1 MAIDELPTEPPR
13 DAQQHESR
21 DTGRETRRR
30 WRMDRR
36 FAHAQHQ
43 ARRVREPRQQH
54 EHHVARDEFRRR
66 ARIGAGG
73 FQSLARLWPLA
84 LPKAGWTAFAFVSHK
99 ILRWLAPIFL
109 LLVLAAN
116 LLLAGHPLYRLL
128 LIGQAAFYSAAAIG
142 VAVPGNGKISRL
154 LRLAALF
161 TSMNAALAVGLFRWL
176 AGTQRGTWQRT
187 TR

>member
-1 MAIDELPTEPPR
+1 
-13 DAQQHESR
+13 
-21 DTGRETRRR
+21 
-30 WRMDRR
+30 
-36 FAHAQHQ
+36 
-43 ARRVREPRQQH
+43 
-54 EHHVARDEFRRR
+54 
-66 ARIGAGG
+66 
-73 FQSLARLWPLA
+73 LA